1 MTAAVVTKKNK
12 VSAYLADDLKADAEK
27 LADLEKRSLSNL
39 IEVLLQEAVNKA
51 KKDRRL

>member
-12 VSAYLADDLKADAEK
+12 VSAYLDDELKADAEK
-27 LADLEKRSLSNL
+27 LAELEKRSLSNL

-51 KKDRRL
+51 KRENRL